1 MELEDRQHY
10 TNIITRETERITRL
24 IAQVLDLEKYES
36 GRQKLHLT
44 RFDLYDIVIN
54 VIEGMQQLVT
64 EKQVNINVA
73 EFSYVVVADED
84 KITQVLINLISNAV
98 KFVPQNTGEITI
110 DSTLD
115 KGLIKLV
122 VSDNGKG
129 IDPQFHELIFDKFY
143 QAENQTIRKPKG
155 SGLGLA
161 ICKKIM
167 QLHGGDISLRSILG
181 EGSEFTIV
189 FPIKREN

>member
-1 MELEDRQHY
+1 M
-10 TNIITRETERITRL
+10 
-24 IAQVLDLEKYES
+24 
-36 GRQKLHLT
+36 
-44 RFDLYDIVIN
+44 
-54 VIEGMQQLVT
+54 
-64 EKQVNINVA
+64 
-73 EFSYVVVADED
+73 
-84 KITQVLINLISNAV
+84 
-98 KFVPQNTGEITI
+98 KFVPQNTGEISSECSLVNSMI
-110 DSTLD
+110 N
-115 KGLIKLV
+115 LV

-181 EGSEFTIV
+181 QGSEFTII
-189 FPIKREN
+189 FPINREV